1 MAVAVGVFVL
11 AGCAPDTAPAPKPKL
26 ADLTGKTYREAW
38 RIVEK
43 TDGIVGAGAAQAEGA
58 DTSRLSVEERRNQDE
73 WIVCTQEVVREGD
86 GNGYRVDFVLSPTV
100 AGCTA
105 DAPAPPP
112 VGTPIK
118 ALTPPDSYTYGDL
131 PSWAGAHKGMSESRV
146 SGVLGVELNEVCQ
159 ANTDTSYSADQYGLN
174 CWISDQEYGT
184 LVFRDGTGAKLYPLT
199 HGLQAWLCCET
210 GRPEQG

>member
-1 MAVAVGVFVL
+1 MAVTVVVFVL

-38 RIVEK
+38 RIVEQ
-43 TDGIVGAGAAQAEGA
+43 TDGLVGAGTMQAEGA

-73 WIVCTQEVVREGD
+73 WFVCTQEMVRARGSD
-86 GNGYRVDFVLSPTV
+86 GYSVNFVLSPTV

-105 DAPAPPP
+105 DAPAPLS

-118 ALTPPDSYTYGDL
+118 ALAPPDSYTYGGV
-131 PSWAGAHKGMSESRV
+131 PSWAGAHMGMSESSV
-146 SGVLGVELNEVCQ
+146 SGILGVELHDVCQ
-159 ANTDTSYSADQYGLN
+159 ADTDTSYAADRHGLN

-184 LVFRDGTGAKLYPLT
+184 LVFRDGAGAKLYPLA
-199 HGLQAWLCCET
+199 HGLQAWLCCEA